1 MDLIKKKKGIEKNMK
16 FFMGCLCIAN
26 IICLI
31 INIGLGQWQNLPI
44 NFFATICCAGA
55 AILND

>member
-1 MDLIKKKKGIEKNMK
+1 MK
-16 FFMGCLCIAN
+16 FFMGCLCVTN

-44 NFFATICCAGA
+44 NIIAIIACGGA
-55 AILND
+55 VILND